1 MSSRQRQGP
10 NAWRK
15 LVAFTRRGP
24 LYFAGF
30 AAVAIGLPLYLG
42 DQVMEGTNGPRA
54 ENKLEK
60 ELRGKASIDAQ
71 MLAQAQRER
80 LQVMFDELKD
90 GKGADRYKAALDGQ
104 SLGTHSSGSSLGAVS
119 IKIEK

>member
-1 MSSRQRQGP
+1 MSSRQRQASP

-15 LVAFTRRGP
+15 VVAFTRRGP

-30 AAVAIGLPLYLG
+30 AAAAIGLPLYLG

-60 ELRGKASIDAQ
+60 QLRSRASIDAQ

-80 LQVMFDELKD
+80 LQVMFDELKE
-90 GKGADRYKAALDGQ
+90 GKGADRYKAAL
-104 SLGTHSSGSSLGAVS
+104 
-119 IKIEK
+119 E